1 MAKRLSRLAVARL
14 SARAALLSAL
24 MTAQVGYGQAP
35 GRGYEPPSYHDGETH
50 YEKSEDQFGRFTV
63 ARYVEDCRDV
73 ATLDFGCWL
82 TKEAKLE
89 WHDSSGA
96 IGFSFVDNGAS
107 VQFKAEGKSA
117 DGQTICIGQS
127 VPVGYDPTPSKID
140 NWYTLQPLIRRQPL
154 ACKAISPT
162 SLNRALKEMEASGE
176 DYESAANSWKSV
188 SAGLF
193 GTNGRRCIAERLVK
207 PFTMPPRFECVKYSQ
222 EQTAS

>member
-1 MAKRLSRLAVARL
+1 MAKRLSRLAVGRL
-14 SARAALLSAL
+14 SACATLLSAL
-24 MTAQVGYGQAP
+24 LTAQVGYGQVP

-63 ARYVEDCRDV
+63 ARYVEDCSDV
-73 ATLDFGCWL
+73 AMLDFGCWL

-96 IGFSFVDNGAS
+96 VGFSFADNGAS

-127 VPVGYDPTPSKID
+127 VLVGYDPTPSKIN
-140 NWYTLQPLIRRQPL
+140 NWYKLQPFIRRQLL
-154 ACKAISPT
+154 ACTAISPT
-162 SLNRALKEMEASGE
+162 SLNRAFKEMEASGE

-188 SAGLF
+188 SVELF
-193 GTNGRRCIAERLVK
+193 GPNGRRCNAERMVK
-207 PFTMPPRFECVKYSQ
+207 PFSMPPRFECVKYSQ
-222 EQTAS
+222 KQAAS